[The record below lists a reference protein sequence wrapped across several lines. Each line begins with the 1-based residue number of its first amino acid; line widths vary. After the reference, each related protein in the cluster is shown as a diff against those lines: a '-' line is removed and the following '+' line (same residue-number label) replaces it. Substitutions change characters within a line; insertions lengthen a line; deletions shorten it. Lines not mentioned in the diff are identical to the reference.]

1 MSDKSPKMM
10 ETCWCLTCLADVDL
24 SVVHEVEDG
33 GEVGEADAVQ
43 EDHGL
48 RVRVLLQHLPSGSFI
63 DCYTWNFW
71 FTF

>member
-1 MSDKSPKMM
+1 MF
-10 ETCWCLTCLADVDL
+10 TCLADVDL

-48 RVRVLLQHLPSGSFI
+48 RVRVLLQHLPSGSFRLLHLEFLVHI
-63 DCYTWNFW
+63 FIIIRH
-71 FTF
+71 